1 MVVNLHE
8 TCHDDDVVWVYCTH
22 TYTQYHT
29 MGWWSVHMRRVILT
43 MQGVWFAVEKRA
55 GDLLSQLLDVNE
67 KAKKT
72 EALLDELEKERSVFF
87 HFVFIKCVCSGSPG
101 LLSASCHCEAFKT
114 HVEAKC

>member
-1 MVVNLHE
+1 
-8 TCHDDDVVWVYCTH
+8 
-22 TYTQYHT
+22 
-29 MGWWSVHMRRVILT
+29 MRRVILT

-87 HFVFIKCVCSGSPG
+87 HFVFIKCVCSGSPVCCLRVAIVKHLRHMLRRSARKVFIVTIRFIFN
-101 LLSASCHCEAFKT
+101 LLYRCVCVCVCMRVWVCE
-114 HVEAKC
+114 